1 MSIKKYPYTGR
12 RILATVIDYTIVT
25 GISILYIAKIGTQ
38 DGPGQYSITG
48 FASFFPEIFWFAY
61 IILAERYLDGTLGH
75 QLCGLKVMSLDG
87 NKLSFTQVFVRRIM
101 DILEISWCFG
111 TIAFIL
117 VRVDQ
122 HNQRL
127 GDKVARTKV
136 VGKSDSYA
144 DVKFDF
150 EK

>member
-1 MSIKKYPYTGR
+1 MSIKKYPYTLR
-12 RILATVIDYTIVT
+12 RVVATIIDYTIVT
-25 GISILYIAKIGTQ
+25 GISILYIVKVGRQ
-38 DGPGQYSITG
+38 DGPGQYSVTG
-48 FASFFPEIFWFAY
+48 LASLFPEAFWFAY
-61 IILAERYLDGTLGH
+61 IVLAERYLDGTLGH
-75 QLCGLKVMSLDG
+75 QLCKIKVMSLDG
-87 NKLSFTQVFVRRIM
+87 NELSLIQVFLRRIM
-101 DILEISWCFG
+101 DVLEISWCFG
-111 TIAFIL
+111 LVAFIL

-127 GDKVARTKV
+127 GDKLAKTKV